1 MSHEISMFNGIGEA
15 TYSINPAWHGLGI
28 VKPGLLTG
36 DDIREM
42 IPHSVRK
49 CLSAYKRDDGTYVD
63 CADNYTLV
71 REENGIALGTCS
83 EDYIIHQ
90 RNESLDL
97 LDSLVQ
103 DGIMKY
109 ESAGVLFDGK
119 KTWVLARVGDSAEI
133 AEGDTVSQ
141 YFMAIDDHTATD
153 ALEVTPTGVRAV
165 CWNTISIARRDDR
178 LWKIAHRGDM
188 KSKLESLRLYLS
200 QFNERFTEFTEAGR
214 ILATR
219 RWNQTDAEEY
229 VNRLFPKPVD
239 KSGELV
245 TDGRMVTTYNKQIA
259 QLRRMFTNERNS
271 MKSIKGT
278 WWQLLNAV
286 TESVD
291 HDETRKRNSRG
302 SKERRMVDLFAGD
315 AADFKRQ
322 ALELALSMSA

>member
-1 MSHEISMFNGIGEA
+1 MSHELSMFNGIGEA
-15 TYSINPAWHGLGI
+15 TYSIRPAWHGLGI
-28 VKPGLLTG
+28 VKPGLLTS

-49 CLSAYKRDDGTYVD
+49 CLSAWKRDDGSYVD
-63 CADNYTLV
+63 VPDNYTLV
-71 REENGIALGTCS
+71 RTENDVALGTCS

-109 ESAGVLFDGK
+109 ESAGVLFDGR
-119 KTWVLARVGDSAEI
+119 KTWVLARIGDSAEI
-133 AEGDTVSQ
+133 AEGDTVAQ
-141 YFMAIDDHTATD
+141 YFMAVDDHTATD
-153 ALEVTPTGVRAV
+153 ALEFTPTGVRAV

-188 KSKLESLRLYLS
+188 KLKLDMLRLYLS
-200 QFNERFTEFTEAGR
+200 QFSERFTEFTESGR

-219 RWNQTDAEEY
+219 QWSQASAEEY
-229 VNRLFPKPVD
+229 VNQLFPKPVD
-239 KSGELV
+239 DQGQLV
-245 TDGRMVTTYNKQIA
+245 TDGRMVTTYNRQIS
-259 QLRRMFTNERNS
+259 QLRRMFTNERND

-278 WWQLLNAV
+278 WWALLNAV

-291 HDETRKRNSRG
+291 HDDTRKRNSRG
-302 SKERRMVDLFAGD
+302 SKERRMVDLFSGK

-322 ALELALSMSA
+322 ALELALTMSA